1 MESLLTKHRVAD
13 FEIIGPYRL
22 RVFFEDDTYQEI
34 NFRPVLVGRMY
45 SPLKKLSFFNQVCLE
60 ADGVLTWPNGV
71 DFSPDTLY
79 HWPEKLPAL
88 LKNAREWR
96 RGFKV
101 STPLEESQPILFDW
115 DKINE
120 LVDKDIEQYRAKIP
134 YFYGSI
140 VQLELDIKVAKR
152 LYEMEPHP
160 HILRRIKTLEG
171 HLLESRKLL
180 ESCLE
185 EFGNGVENKLS
196 RYCRKRAKK
205 TRSDLK
211 FENKNIKIEKELQG
225 IESQL
230 RTSKDEWQW
239 HVTRIIAEIPSGHL
253 ATYGCIAKIA
263 NQCFGH
269 TLIPQHVAWLRK
281 HLYGLLLHNT
291 HVPLHRIAKAG
302 DVESLAD
309 SDKTK
314 KHNDRL
320 RSREGS
326 LDNPVWWHPHA

>member
-1 MESLLTKHRVAD
+1 MESLLTKHRVTD

-101 STPLEESQPILFDW
+101 STLLEESQPILFDW

-134 YFYGSI
+134 YFYNSI
-140 VQLELDIKVAKR
+140 GQLELDVEVAKR
-152 LYEMEPHP
+152 LYSLEPHP
-160 HILRRIKTLEG
+160 HIRRRIETLQETIQKIQG
-171 HLLESRKLL
+171 HLK
-180 ESCLE
+180 SCLE
-185 EFGNGVENKLS
+185 EFGDGVEKKLFQ
-196 RYCRKRAKK
+196 YCSTRGKEKK
-205 TRSDLK
+205 SKLK
-211 FENKNIKIEKELQG
+211 FENKNIEMEEELQS

-230 RTSKDEWQW
+230 RNSKDEWRW
-239 HVTRIIAEIPSGHL
+239 HVTRIIAEIPPGHL
-253 ATYGCIAKIA
+253 ATYGCITKIA

-269 TLIPQHVAWLRK
+269 TLIPRNVAWLRG
-281 HLYGLLLHNT
+281 HLYGLLTHNT
-291 HVPLHRIAKAG
+291 HVPLHRVAKAG
-302 DVESLAD
+302 DVESLED
-309 SDKTK
+309 SDETK
-314 KHNDRL
+314 EHNDRL
-320 RSREGS
+320 RGQEGS
-326 LDNPVWWHPHA
+326 LKNPVWWNPCA